1 MVLKMAILK
10 AEERTDSRRSS
21 LRRIRQSGYVPGVIY
36 GRNLENKSVA
46 LDSIELLKILRAEGK
61 NTIINLDIN
70 GDQHSVMVTELQTD
84 PLKDSIVHADFKVVD
99 MEAEMEA
106 TVPVNLTGEAEGI
119 KQGGVLQQPLYELSV
134 TAKPK
139 NIPQTIEVDISS
151 LEVNDV
157 LTVGD
162 IPTKGDYS
170 YNHEPDE
177 VVASI
182 LPPQKQE
189 ETEAESAAQDVEEPE
204 KGTEEEKEE

>member
-1 MVLKMAILK
+1 MAILK

-70 GDQHSVMVTELQTD
+70 GDQHSVMVTEPQTD

-119 KQGGVLQQPLYELSV
+119 KQGGVLQRPLYELSV

>member
-1 MVLKMAILK
+1 MAILK

-21 LRRIRQSGYVPGVIY
+21 LRKIRQSGFVPGVIY

-99 MEAEMEA
+99 MEVEMEA

-119 KQGGVLQQPLYELSV
+119 KQGGVLQQPLYEMSV

-162 IPTKGDYS
+162 IPSKGDYS
-170 YNHEPDE
+170 FNHEPDE

>member
-1 MVLKMAILK
+1 MAILK

-21 LRRIRQSGYVPGVIY
+21 LRKIRQSGFVPGVIY
-36 GRNLENKSVA
+36 GRNLENKSIA

-99 MEAEMEA
+99 MEVEMEA

-119 KQGGVLQQPLYELSV
+119 KQGGVLQQPLYEMSV

-162 IPTKGDYS
+162 IPSKGDYS
-170 YNHEPDE
+170 FNHEPDE

>member
-1 MVLKMAILK
+1 MAILK

-139 NIPQTIEVDISS
+139 NIPQTIEVDISN

>member
-1 MVLKMAILK
+1 MAILK

>member
-1 MVLKMAILK
+1 MAILK

-189 ETEAESAAQDVEEPE
+189 ETEAESVAQDVEEPE

>member
-1 MVLKMAILK
+1 MAILK

-182 LPPQKQE
+182 LPPKKQE

>member
-1 MVLKMAILK
+1 MFFS
-10 AEERTDSRRSS
+10 SRFTS
-21 LRRIRQSGYVPGVIY
+21 
-36 GRNLENKSVA
+36 
-46 LDSIELLKILRAEGK
+46 
-61 NTIINLDIN
+61 
-70 GDQHSVMVTELQTD
+70 
-84 PLKDSIVHADFKVVD
+84 
-99 MEAEMEA
+99 
-106 TVPVNLTGEAEGI
+106 
-119 KQGGVLQQPLYELSV
+119 LSV